1 MLHMTLQMFVGGRGA
16 IKTQPACCTCE
27 CWVHR
32 FTRERRKFLLSLDA
46 LQLIDMHI
54 NSEAVKLLSQ
64 ALAWLQIMVVS
75 TTAFL
80 VAGRFGL
87 APTLRQ
93 QATSGLR
100 LVDNGT
106 KGLSTGD
113 PSGIQLRKKPFCMSS
128 RSLVSRTSLQA
139 LAKLLARFAEVMG
152 SCFCAGFTAVDVL
165 GHGTMGHVIGTG
177 AILSLRVSPSLV
189 ACLLAVF
196 EHFCSKILMFACS
209 LQALGKI

>member
-1 MLHMTLQMFVGGRGA
+1 MTLERFVGGRGA
-16 IKTQPACCTCE
+16 IQTQPACCTCE
-27 CWVHR
+27 RWVHR
-32 FTRERRKFLLSLDA
+32 FTRKRRKFFLLLDA

-54 NSEAVKLLSQ
+54 THEVGKVVSQ

-113 PSGIQLRKKPFCMSS
+113 PSGIQLRRLPFC
-128 RSLVSRTSLQA
+128 TS
-139 LAKLLARFAEVMG
+139 
-152 SCFCAGFTAVDVL
+152 
-165 GHGTMGHVIGTG
+165 
-177 AILSLRVSPSLV
+177 
-189 ACLLAVF
+189 
-196 EHFCSKILMFACS
+196 
-209 LQALGKI
+209 

>member
-1 MLHMTLQMFVGGRGA
+1 MVRSRPSQRAVRVNAGFIGSPENVVCSYPRWMLCSST
-16 IKTQPACCTCE
+16 
-27 CWVHR
+27 
-32 FTRERRKFLLSLDA
+32 
-46 LQLIDMHI
+46 DMPTS
-54 NSEAVKLLSQ
+54 SEVDKIMSQ

-113 PSGIQLRKKPFCMSS
+113 PSGIQLCRTPFCTSS
-128 RSLVSRTSLQA
+128 SSDWFPEPACKLSQTCCAFKFRRAYRFVFVQVSQL
-139 LAKLLARFAEVMG
+139 
-152 SCFCAGFTAVDVL
+152 
-165 GHGTMGHVIGTG
+165 
-177 AILSLRVSPSLV
+177 
-189 ACLLAVF
+189 
-196 EHFCSKILMFACS
+196 LMF
-209 LQALGKI
+209 LGMEPWDTLLVPVPSSPYG